1 MNNNAGYDND
11 ENKMQDKDNDVDVDV
26 DVALISTRGQRLV

>member
-11 ENKMQDKDNDVDVDV
+11 ENKMQDKDNDVD
-26 DVALISTRGQRLV
+26 ISLNSTLDQQLV